1 MIFLKLLTILSLR
14 SNEIDSFTHRKIKS
28 YVDSGVFGAT
38 DEYEKIT
45 LNSFNVLEQNSLQAV
60 FPEIAGEWDFEL
72 NAPVTP
78 SMITL
83 SGRRR

>member
-1 MIFLKLLTILSLR
+1 MWIAECLGQLT
-14 SNEIDSFTHRKIKS
+14 NM
-28 YVDSGVFGAT
+28 
-38 DEYEKIT
+38 KIT

-78 SMITL
+78 SMITPEWAETL
-83 SGRRR
+83 TEIITIGNA